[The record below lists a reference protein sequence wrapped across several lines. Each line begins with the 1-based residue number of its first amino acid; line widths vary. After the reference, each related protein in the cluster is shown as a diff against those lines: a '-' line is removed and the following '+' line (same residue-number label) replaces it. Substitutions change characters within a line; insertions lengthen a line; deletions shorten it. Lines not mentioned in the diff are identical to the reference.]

1 MLAWASM
8 GAPAEGMGWQK
19 ERSGKR
25 GLYLG
30 LALAWMGVLWLLS
43 SQPATGAGLP
53 HPWDK
58 AAHFAAYAL
67 LGFLWR
73 RGLGR
78 FRPAFLLSALYGV
91 VDEGHQSFVPG
102 REVSFWD
109 LLADFLGAYLGA
121 RWGGRGEAPEGA
133 RP

>member
-1 MLAWASM
+1 M
-8 GAPAEGMGWQK
+8 GQRRA
-19 ERSGKR
+19 RR
-25 GLYLG
+25 RLYLG
-30 LALAWMGVLWLLS
+30 FALGWMGVLWYLS
-43 SQPATGAGLP
+43 AQPATGAGLP

-102 REVSFWD
+102 REVSFGD

-121 RWGGRGEAPEGA
+121 RWGGRGEVPKGA